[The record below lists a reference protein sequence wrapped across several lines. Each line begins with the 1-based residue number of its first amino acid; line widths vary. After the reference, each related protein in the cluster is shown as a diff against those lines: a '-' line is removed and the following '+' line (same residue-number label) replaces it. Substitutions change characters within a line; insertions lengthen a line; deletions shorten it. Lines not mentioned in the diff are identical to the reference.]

1 MLRVD
6 KYEEEIPDVAAD
18 WISQNQGKIDQWLK

>member
-6 KYEEEIPDVAAD
+6 VDEEDIAAVAAD
-18 WISQNQGKIDQWLK
+18 WISQNQDKIDQWLK